1 MADIPIV
8 YTLTVWPACDALRA
22 AWKREGIEYEERRV
36 DQSQDT
42 LDEALDYADTV
53 PIIVHPDGKVEVGFK
68 GMTG

>member
-8 YTLTVWPACDALRA
+8 YTLTVCPDCDALRA
-22 AWKREGIEYEERRV
+22 AWKREGVEYEERRV